1 MKLKSQ
7 LPKLMDVVLID
18 NPYFNHFDF
27 LWNLKVNKFVND
39 PVKKILN
46 KTDDI
51 DWVYSGPNSNMI
63 SPENVNVNLNKKKM
77 TNGTDDKL
85 PTSINGLK
93 SMLDL
98 NNITEN
104 LDAVTSNSTPL
115 STDVKDLMKFKQKSI
130 EPPKLLFDNSIKFPK
145 YFERKYERTKTL
157 EKLEQ

>member
-1 MKLKSQ
+1 MRLKSQ

-93 SMLDL
+93 SMLYL